1 MYLKESE
8 EIMDDKMKEALLQW
22 CERHTDKLDG
32 WFIGALDD
40 LVTTVVTTSE
50 TPLDDAI
57 VLPIKTP
64 VLETLNEFLKKQI
77 DKIDGVEG
85 NLGAA

>member
-1 MYLKESE
+1 
-8 EIMDDKMKEALLQW
+8 MDEKMKTALLQW
-22 CERHTDKLDG
+22 CERHADKLDD
-32 WFIGALDD
+32 WFIAALDD

-64 VLETLNEFLKKQI
+64 VLETQI

-85 NLGAA
+85 NLGAV

>member
-1 MYLKESE
+1 
-8 EIMDDKMKEALLQW
+8 MDEKMKTALLQW
-22 CERHTDKLDG
+22 CERHSDKLDD
-32 WFIGALDD
+32 WFIAALDD
-40 LVTTVVTTSE
+40 LVTTVVKTSE

-64 VLETLNEFLKKQI
+64 VLETLNEFLKTQI

-85 NLGAA
+85 NLGAV

>member
-1 MYLKESE
+1 
-8 EIMDDKMKEALLQW
+8 MDDKMKEALLQW
-22 CERHTDKLDG
+22 CERHADKLDG